1 MIRFTYTLP
10 TILVQLNYTA
20 ATAQLMT
27 IPMWVTYLTSPHEV
41 DADNQLRRSLC
52 SHLCYRSPF

>member
-27 IPMWVTYLTSPHEV
+27 IPM
-41 DADNQLRRSLC
+41 
-52 SHLCYRSPF
+52 

>member
-1 MIRFTYTLP
+1 MTTFLSSAVNIAIFGSVPSLTSRSALMIRFTYTLP

-27 IPMWVTYLTSPHEV
+27 IPM
-41 DADNQLRRSLC
+41 
-52 SHLCYRSPF
+52 